1 MCQTALYVGWA
12 ASATLGVWGSLPFH
26 GPPPALAP
34 AFLQHPSPTHV
45 PSSKSSSS
53 SLPLRP
59 GPHSLARIRLPW
71 PKSPSPCRPPPP
83 ILYLVIL
90 PRDPFYPL
98 SEPHFP
104 KGVLPKTSNAPS
116 FCRGKGTLSSQCSRE
131 SVDSAAPSGEQPSS
145 EDSCIVKPASPAL
158 SQDFPGSVATETS
171 VSVTSINSPQAWC
184 VTDPTLGRAT

>member
-83 ILYLVIL
+83 SFIW
-90 PRDPFYPL
+90 
-98 SEPHFP
+98 SSFP
-104 KGVLPKTSNAPS
+104 
-116 FCRGKGTLSSQCSRE
+116 GTLSIRYQSLISQKGCCRRQAMPPHSAEERGPSAVNAVGSPWIPQPPQE
-131 SVDSAAPSGEQPSS
+131 SSQALK
-145 EDSCIVKPASPAL
+145 IPAS
-158 SQDFPGSVATETS
+158 
-171 VSVTSINSPQAWC
+171 
-184 VTDPTLGRAT
+184 